1 MLHTVCSWQH
11 LMGNYASQTRDQY
24 LVVLPQV
31 NVNFQP
37 VDFEWVVEQLKD
49 VVRDFSKAF
58 FSLSFYLI
66 CVLSCM
72 DNYAYFRCVLYVVGV
87 SRFS

>member
-1 MLHTVCSWQH
+1 M
-11 LMGNYASQTRDQY
+11 
-24 LVVLPQV
+24 VVLPEMH
-31 NVNFQP
+31 VNFP
-37 VDFEWVVEQLKD
+37 IFISVEMYFKLNFERVVAQLKD